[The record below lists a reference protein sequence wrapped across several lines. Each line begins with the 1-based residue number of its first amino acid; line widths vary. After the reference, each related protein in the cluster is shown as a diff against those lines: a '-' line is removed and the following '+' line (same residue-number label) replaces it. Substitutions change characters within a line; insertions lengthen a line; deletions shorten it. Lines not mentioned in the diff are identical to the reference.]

1 MLFAHG
7 TAGPDSA
14 RPLDHMPQE
23 LGLGL
28 IPFFVGSYSV
38 ALLLT
43 AVRLRSP
50 PGVKCPRSG
59 RAPAAKA
66 DR

>member
-1 MLFAHG
+1 
-7 TAGPDSA
+7 
-14 RPLDHMPQE
+14 MPQE